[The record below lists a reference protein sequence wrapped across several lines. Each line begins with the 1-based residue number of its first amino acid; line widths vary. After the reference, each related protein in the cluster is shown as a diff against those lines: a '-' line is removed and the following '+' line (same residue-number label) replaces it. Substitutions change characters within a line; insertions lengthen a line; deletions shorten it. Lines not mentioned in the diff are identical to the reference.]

1 MKNKAYSIILAIY
14 LSLSFAGIAESALIS
29 YTFEGTIWTVIDNGE
44 YLGGSIS
51 TEDTF
56 TGTVTYDLDAIDSAS
71 DPNLGEYNYNV
82 SPNGF
87 NVTINGISFTT
98 DPNNIDF
105 IVSVN
110 NGGYGVDSLT
120 LKSDSNNHF
129 PFGPQGSNE
138 YIWIYLQDHFGNA
151 LTSDLLPSMIN
162 LADWGMK
169 HFIIKSG
176 DGGGTEY
183 NYYIDGTLSHIAPIP
198 IPGAVWLL
206 GSGLSCIVVLRRKK
220 KA

>member
-98 DPNNIDF
+98 DPNNVNF
-105 IVSVN
+105 RVSVD
-110 NGGYGVDSLT
+110 NGGYGGYGGDLFSLV
-120 LKSDSNNHF
+120 SESNNHF
-129 PFGPQGSNE
+129 PFGPEGSNE
-138 YIWIYLQDHFGNA
+138 YIWIFLEDDYGNA
-151 LTSDLLPSMIN
+151 LTSDLLPSMIT

-169 HFIIKSG
+169 HFAIKSG
-176 DGGGTEY
+176 DGGSPEY
-183 NYYIDGTLSHIAPIP
+183 NYFIEGTLSHIAPIP
-198 IPGAVWLL
+198 IPGTFSL
-206 GSGLSCIVVLRRKK
+206 SG
-220 KA
+220 